1 MSVTLTQVLIQQ
13 GYLTVDQYHHAYQ
26 VQQSQTIDAR
36 QPLSQIYLEQGFFGI
51 EHLDYCLK
59 LRQQYIS
66 EGYDPETEYD
76 TGSYEAQPAS
86 AVYEEQSQSIESS
99 KENATGTMN
108 CKVCLSECQASWSMC
123 PFCGS
128 SL

>member
-13 GYLTVDQYHHAYQ
+13 GYLTVEQYHHAYQ
-26 VQQSQTIDAR
+26 VQQSQELELR

-51 EHLDYCLK
+51 EHLDYCLR

-66 EGYDPETEYD
+66 EGYEPEYD
-76 TGSYEAQPAS
+76 QDQGSYQTENTI
-86 AVYEEQSQSIESS
+86 EETTEQRPSS
-99 KENATGTMN
+99 ENTSGTIN
-108 CKVCLSECQASWSMC
+108 CKVCLSECQSSWSMC